1 MSLYSG
7 MYDRY
12 MLFNDE
18 NTLIFIAIFT
28 ICLVFLV
35 YSKIIYRR
43 RMNDM
48 QKLLSDIRS
57 EQKQLMHERC
67 ELERK
72 YHMYM

>member
-7 MYDRY
+7 MYDN
-12 MLFNDE
+12 LCTFNDSR
-18 NTLIFIAIFT
+18 LGIIAIVI
-28 ICLVFLV
+28 ICCVVLI
-35 YSKIIYRR
+35 YSKCMYRR

-57 EQKQLMHERC
+57 EQKQLMHEHC

>member
-7 MYDRY
+7 MYDTFCT
-12 MLFNDE
+12 FNDSRLGVIIIVIICCVV
-18 NTLIFIAIFT
+18 LI
-28 ICLVFLV
+28 
-35 YSKIIYRR
+35 YSKCMYRR
-43 RMNDM
+43 RVSDM

-57 EQKQLMHERC
+57 EQKQLMHEHC